1 MDSQA
6 STLELDSGF
15 GVLEGDVLS
24 LVQRRYAERGLT
36 LPHGHFSSRREGGDV
51 VCSARDGDHTLGTL
65 TVRFDGA
72 TGLMADGLFGAQLA
86 AWRAAGDT
94 LCEFGS
100 LAVDRQAHE
109 PKRLLAQLFHLAYL
123 HAHRRAGCTRGVI
136 EVHPRHVA
144 FYRRWLNWTPYGES
158 RHHPRVDAPAVL
170 MSFEF
175 SAVRQQIAHWGGQP
189 ERLAEARCLYPLAW
203 DACTEAVMLA
213 RIA

>member
-1 MDSQA
+1 MDSPCI
-6 STLELDSGF
+6 TLDLDSGF
-15 GVLEGDVLS
+15 GALEGDALC
-24 LVQRRYAERGLT
+24 LVRRRYADRGLT
-36 LPHGHFSSRREGGDV
+36 LPHGHFSSRHDGGDV
-51 VCSARDGDHTLGTL
+51 VCSARDGEHVIGTL
-65 TVRFDGA
+65 TVRFDNDGE
-72 TGLMADGLFGAQLA
+72 LMADGVFGTQLA

-100 LAVDRQAHE
+100 LALDRHSHD

-123 HAHRRAGCTRGVI
+123 HAHRRAGCRRGVI

-144 FYRRWLNWTPYGES
+144 FYRRWLNWTPCGEP

-170 MSFEF
+170 MSFQF
-175 SAVRQQIAHWGGQP
+175 SAVREQIARWGGQP